1 MTSALASRSLRNKA
15 IAVHTAELI
24 TEVASTARC
33 RESAKCS
40 SPLLGSKL
48 QTVPAIEAACLK
60 IISRA
65 ERNATSPLGYAHKH
79 TLSPPDLRSSHHR
92 LEEQIRMD
100 MEPLRQ
106 LFGNLFANGALAS

>member
-1 MTSALASRSLRNKA
+1 MWHSSPACLKWRSKLNRKVGYHTSGISLWFLQHSR
-15 IAVHTAELI
+15 
-24 TEVASTARC
+24 
-33 RESAKCS
+33 
-40 SPLLGSKL
+40 SPLLGSEL

-60 IISRA
+60 IISWA
-65 ERNATSPLGYAHKH
+65 ERNTTSPLGYTHKH